1 MEEGEEM
8 AGRKS
13 LYESQVKP
21 KLSTIEGMYREG
33 HTLDEIADYL
43 GIALS
48 TLCNYKNQHPE
59 LDEALKRGNQD
70 AVYEVENALFKSA
83 CGYYYTE
90 QELTKSGEV
99 VEVTKYA
106 KPNTTSMIFWL
117 KNRAYDKWK
126 DRQEHDVNANV
137 AQVIF
142 EGEDDIKD

>member
-1 MEEGEEM
+1 M
-8 AGRKS
+8 AGRKN

-21 KLSTIEGMYREG
+21 KLSTISGMYRDG

-43 GIALS
+43 GIGLS
-48 TLCNYKNQHPE
+48 TLCKYRNQHPE
-59 LDEALKRGNQD
+59 LDDALKRGNAE

-90 QELTKSGEV
+90 EEINKKTGEV
-99 VEVTKYA
+99 VEVTKYS

-117 KNRAYDKWK
+117 KNRAPNGKWRDK
-126 DRQEHDVNANV
+126 QEHEIDATV
-137 AQVIF
+137 AQVVF